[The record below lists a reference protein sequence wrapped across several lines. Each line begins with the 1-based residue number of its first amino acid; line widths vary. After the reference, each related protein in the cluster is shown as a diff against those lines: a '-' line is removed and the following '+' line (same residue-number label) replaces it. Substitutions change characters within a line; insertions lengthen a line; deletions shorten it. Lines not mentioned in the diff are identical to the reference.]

1 MSAAKP
7 QIAVGVDVGSAYTR
21 CVVLRVDDGLLRYLG
36 HGEVASTGWTK
47 GRLTDPLAV
56 HASIRAAIAEAE
68 TMTKAGV
75 DSIVLGVGGPSV
87 SGFDNHGLYEFSRP
101 RRVTQDEIS
110 FAVERASKVRLED
123 DRMLLQMLP
132 QDFTID
138 GRAGYRHAEGSAC
151 SRLEANVYLITSS
164 LREHEML
171 LAAAHESHV
180 AVEETIFEPIAASY
194 AAILPE
200 ERTRG
205 VALLDIG
212 WHSSGLVVYDGEAVV
227 MAKSLPICGDLFTR
241 DVAHGLTVAYEDAER
256 LKIEYGCAMLG
267 LTGDNSL
274 IEVPSPEGRA
284 SREAPRRVLNDIL
297 EARAEE
303 LFLTVRQELSKVGMD
318 KNLLEGLV
326 LTGGGALLHGMWDMA
341 EWVLNVPARNGLVT
355 GVENWPDDLE
365 NAAWTVAGGL
375 AMYSARLKMRRETQ
389 RKAPGL
395 IGLVYK

>member
-1 MSAAKP
+1 
-7 QIAVGVDVGSAYTR
+7 
-21 CVVLRVDDGLLRYLG
+21 
-36 HGEVASTGWTK
+36 
-47 GRLTDPLAV
+47 
-56 HASIRAAIAEAE
+56 
-68 TMTKAGV
+68 
-75 DSIVLGVGGPSV
+75 
-87 SGFDNHGLYEFSRP
+87 
-101 RRVTQDEIS
+101 
-110 FAVERASKVRLED
+110 
-123 DRMLLQMLP
+123 
-132 QDFTID
+132 
-138 GRAGYRHAEGSAC
+138 
-151 SRLEANVYLITSS
+151 
-164 LREHEML
+164 
-171 LAAAHESHV
+171 
-180 AVEETIFEPIAASY
+180 
-194 AAILPE
+194 
-200 ERTRG
+200 
-205 VALLDIG
+205 
-212 WHSSGLVVYDGEAVV
+212 
-227 MAKSLPICGDLFTR
+227 
-241 DVAHGLTVAYEDAER
+241 LTVAYEDAER

>member
-1 MSAAKP
+1 MSAAKA
-7 QIAVGVDVGSAYTR
+7 QIAAGVDAGSAFTR
-21 CVVLRVDDGLLRYLG
+21 CVILRVEDGLLRYLG
-36 HGEVASTGWTK
+36 HGEVPSNGWTK

-56 HASIRAAIAEAE
+56 HSSIRAAISKAEE
-68 TMTKAGV
+68 TTHAGV
-75 DSIVLGVGGPSV
+75 DAIVLGVGGPSV
-87 SGFDNHGLYEFSRP
+87 SGFDNHGFYEFNRP
-101 RRVTQDEIS
+101 RRVTQDEVT
-110 FAVERASKVRLED
+110 FAVDRASKVRLED

-132 QDFTID
+132 QFFTID
-138 GRAGYRHAEGSAC
+138 GRAGYRHAVGSAC

-171 LAAAHESHV
+171 ISAAHEAHV

-194 AAILPE
+194 ASILPE
-200 ERTRG
+200 ERSRG

-212 WHSSGLVVYDGEAVV
+212 WHSSGIVVWDGEAVV
-227 MAKSLPICGDLFTR
+227 LAKSLPISGDHFTR

-267 LTGDNSL
+267 LTSDNSF
-274 IEVPSPEGRA
+274 IEVPSPEGRGP
-284 SREAPRRVLNDIL
+284 REAPRRLLNDIL

-303 LFLTVRQELSKVGMD
+303 LFLTVRDELSKVGME
-318 KNLLEGLV
+318 KSLLEGVV
-326 LTGGGALLHGMWDMA
+326 LTGGGALLTGMWDMA
-341 EWVLNVPARNGLVT
+341 ERVLNAPARNGLVT
-355 GVENWPDDLE
+355 GVQNWPDELE